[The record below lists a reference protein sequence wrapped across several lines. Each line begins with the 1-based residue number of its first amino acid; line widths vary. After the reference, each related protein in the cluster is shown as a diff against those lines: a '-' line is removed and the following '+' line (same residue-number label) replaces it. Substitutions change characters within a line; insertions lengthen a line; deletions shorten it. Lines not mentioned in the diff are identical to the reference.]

1 MSPVVDR
8 APHRMRR
15 RVSRGIVASV
25 VLGLLAPLVIAS
37 PASADKISDMR
48 RQAARM
54 AAHLDD
60 LEERADD
67 LSEDYAQA
75 VYELQQLDDQV
86 AQAKAQMD
94 AADAA
99 LGQTRDRIQH
109 YAVNAYVQFDQ
120 TSDLMVFLGS
130 TPDNTEAR
138 IGYADIAVGKDRALA
153 DTWRSASEDAAVARS
168 DLMSQRERQATLQAQ
183 VMDAKKAAQQAVTTQ
198 QRALTSVQG
207 QLATLVRQE
216 QARRAA
222 EAAKAARARQQQSR
236 SGRTASSSTAGRNVP
251 SPSAGVT
258 GAIAA
263 ARSQLGVPYRWA
275 NASPGVGFDC
285 SGLTSWAWARAGRS
299 LPHSSRAQYASLP
312 HVPLDQLQ
320 PGDLVFFGGRSVNH
334 VGLYIGGGMMIHAPH
349 TGAVV
354 ETASIY
360 RRGLIGASRP

>member
-1 MSPVVDR
+1 
-8 APHRMRR
+8 MRR

-25 VLGLLAPLVIAS
+25 VLGLLAPFVIAS

-138 IGYADIAVGKDRALA
+138 IGYADI
-153 DTWRSASEDAAVARS
+153 
-168 DLMSQRERQATLQAQ
+168 
-183 VMDAKKAAQQAVTTQ
+183 
-198 QRALTSVQG
+198 
-207 QLATLVRQE
+207 
-216 QARRAA
+216 
-222 EAAKAARARQQQSR
+222 
-236 SGRTASSSTAGRNVP
+236 
-251 SPSAGVT
+251 
-258 GAIAA
+258 
-263 ARSQLGVPYRWA
+263 
-275 NASPGVGFDC
+275 
-285 SGLTSWAWARAGRS
+285 
-299 LPHSSRAQYASLP
+299 
-312 HVPLDQLQ
+312 
-320 PGDLVFFGGRSVNH
+320 RSVVCTVRNPFAA
-334 VGLYIGGGMMIHAPH
+334 G
-349 TGAVV
+349 
-354 ETASIY
+354 
-360 RRGLIGASRP
+360 SR

>member
-1 MSPVVDR
+1 
-8 APHRMRR
+8 MRR
-15 RVSRGIVASV
+15 RVSRGVVASV
-25 VLGLLAPLVIAS
+25 VLGLVAPLVIAS

-48 RQAARM
+48 KQAARM

-75 VYELQQLDDQV
+75 VYELHELDQQVVQ
-86 AQAKAQMD
+86 AQAQLD

-99 LGQTRDRIQH
+99 LGQTRDRMRS

-120 TSDLMVFLGS
+120 ASELMVFLGS

-138 IGYADIAVGKDRALA
+138 IGYANVAVGKDRALA
-153 DTWRSASEDAAVARS
+153 DSWRSASEDAAVARS
-168 DLMSQRERQATLQAQ
+168 DLVTQREHQAQLQAQ
-183 VMDAKKAAQQAVTTQ
+183 VEDAKTNAQQAVAAQ
-198 QRALTSVQG
+198 ERALASVQG
-207 QLATLVRQE
+207 QLATLVKQE

-222 EAAKAARARQQQSR
+222 EAARAARARQQQSR
-236 SGRTASSSTAGRNVP
+236 SGRASTAGRNVP
-251 SPSAGVT
+251 APSAGVT

-285 SGLTSWAWARAGRS
+285 SGLTSWAWSRAGRS

-312 HVPLDQLQ
+312 HVSLDQLQ

-349 TGAVV
+349 SGAVV

-360 RRGLIGASRP
+360 RRGLIGAARP

>member
-1 MSPVVDR
+1 MSPVVGR

-15 RVSRGIVASV
+15 RVSRGVVASV
-25 VLGLLAPLVIAS
+25 VFGLLAPLVIAS

-48 RQAARM
+48 KQAARM
-54 AAHLDD
+54 AARLDD

-75 VYELQQLDDQV
+75 VYELRQLDEQV
-86 AQAKAQMD
+86 AQAQAQLD
-94 AADAA
+94 AADTA
-99 LGQTRDRIQH
+99 LGQTRDRMRS

-120 TSDLMVFLGS
+120 ASDLMVFLGS

-138 IGYADIAVGKDRALA
+138 IGYADVAVGKDRALA
-153 DTWRSASEDAAVARS
+153 DSWRSASEDAAAARS
-168 DLMSQRERQATLQAQ
+168 DLMSQRDRQAQLQGQ
-183 VMDAKKAAQQAVTTQ
+183 VEEAKKNAQQAVAAQ
-198 QRALTSVQG
+198 QRALASVQG
-207 QLATLVRQE
+207 QLATLVKQE

-222 EAAKAARARQQQSR
+222 EAARAARARQQQSR
-236 SGRTASSSTAGRNVP
+236 SGRSSTAGRNVP
-251 SPSAGVT
+251 ASSAGVS

-285 SGLTSWAWARAGRS
+285 SGLTSWAWGRAGRS

-360 RRGLIGASRP
+360 RRGLIGAARP

>member
-1 MSPVVDR
+1 
-8 APHRMRR
+8 
-15 RVSRGIVASV
+15 
-25 VLGLLAPLVIAS
+25 
-37 PASADKISDMR
+37 
-48 RQAARM
+48 M

-168 DLMSQRERQATLQAQ
+168 DLISQRERQATLQAQ
-183 VMDAKKAAQQAVTTQ
+183 VMDAKKAARASGDDAAARAH
-198 QRALTSVQG
+198 QRAGSARHAREAGAGSPGRRGGQGRSSPPAAESVG
-207 QLATLVRQE
+207 AHRLVVDRGAQR
-216 QARRAA
+216 AVAVGRRDRCHLPRRAA
-222 EAAKAARARQQQSR
+222 
-236 SGRTASSSTAGRNVP
+236 SSACRTAGRTRVRV
-251 SPSAGVT
+251 SGST
-258 GAIAA
+258 
-263 ARSQLGVPYRWA
+263 ARV
-275 NASPGVGFDC
+275 
-285 SGLTSWAWARAGRS
+285 
-299 LPHSSRAQYASLP
+299 
-312 HVPLDQLQ
+312 
-320 PGDLVFFGGRSVNH
+320 
-334 VGLYIGGGMMIHAPH
+334 
-349 TGAVV
+349 
-354 ETASIY
+354 
-360 RRGLIGASRP
+360 

>member
-8 APHRMRR
+8 APHRKRR
-15 RVSRGIVASV
+15 RVSRGVVAAV
-25 VLGLLAPLVIAS
+25 VLGLLTPLVIAS

-60 LEERADD
+60 LEEQADN

-75 VYELQQLDDQV
+75 VYELQQLDEQV
-86 AQAKAQMD
+86 AQAQAQMD
-94 AADAA
+94 AADEA
-99 LGQTRDRIQH
+99 LGQTRDRMRN

-120 TSDLMVFLGS
+120 ASDLMVFLGS

-138 IGYADIAVGKDRALA
+138 IGYANVTVGRDRALA
-153 DTWRSASEDAAVARS
+153 DTWRSASEDAAAARS
-168 DLMSQRERQATLQAQ
+168 DLMSQRERQAQLQAQ
-183 VMDAKKAAQQAVTTQ
+183 VKEAKKAAQEAVSAQ
-198 QRALTSVQG
+198 QRALTNVQG

-222 EAAKAARARQQQSR
+222 EAARAARARQQQSR
-236 SGRTASSSTAGRNVP
+236 SGRSSTAGRNVP
-251 SPSAGVT
+251 APSAGVT

-263 ARSQLGVPYRWA
+263 ARSQLGVAYRWA

-285 SGLTSWAWARAGRS
+285 SGLTSWAWGRAGRS

-334 VGLYIGGGMMIHAPH
+334 VGLYIGGGMMIHSPH
-349 TGAVV
+349 SGDVV
-354 ETASIY
+354 QVATIY
-360 RRGLIGASRP
+360 RRGLIGAARP

>member
-1 MSPVVDR
+1 
-8 APHRMRR
+8 
-15 RVSRGIVASV
+15 
-25 VLGLLAPLVIAS
+25 
-37 PASADKISDMR
+37 
-48 RQAARM
+48 
-54 AAHLDD
+54 
-60 LEERADD
+60 
-67 LSEDYAQA
+67 
-75 VYELQQLDDQV
+75 
-86 AQAKAQMD
+86 MD

-99 LGQTRDRIQH
+99 LGQTRSRIRS

-120 TSDLMVFLGS
+120 ASDLMVFLGS

-251 SPSAGVT
+251 VAVGRRDRCHCR
-258 GAIAA
+258 GAQP
-263 ARSQLGVPYRWA
+263 ARRAVPLGERDR
-275 NASPGVGFDC
+275 PGVGFDC

-360 RRGLIGASRP
+360 RRGLIGAARP